1 MRNPRKL
8 QTYDSGPTLM
18 SVGPFFVRIRGQLG
32 FVRLSLGITHV
43 GTFKIK
49 YAPINAKIASG
60 NQAASTGLGCPPIA
74 MIRRHCSSVVAVGT
88 TIAGSSLVISGMAC
102 SSQLTGSETDGLGEN
117 FWSPLLCAAAEKCCV
132 LLRRCQSR
140 PAASNV

>member
-8 QTYDSGPTLM
+8 QTYDSGPTRM

-88 TIAGSSLVISGMAC
+88 TIAGSSLVVRAMAC
-102 SSQLTGSETDGLGEN
+102 STSTDGIRNASGKTFGLHCSGLP
-117 FWSPLLCAAAEKCCV
+117 PLRNL
-132 LLRRCQSR
+132 R
-140 PAASNV
+140 PAPPMSVSSSF